1 MRAVAKWLAGG
12 VLAAAQPL
20 RSRFFSCEYQ
30 RLNIRRRM
38 CAVAERL
45 SRAQSAPA
53 PRIFLARFQIDF
65 VWCFLGDNG
74 FTHVRHSSR
83 VSKSRARRAST
94 NVAIGQVT
102 FKSVPGSNIHTE
114 VGEVRG

>member
-20 RSRFFSCEYQ
+20 RTRFFSREYQ
-30 RLNIRRRM
+30 RLNIRCRM

-53 PRIFLARFQIDF
+53 PRISLARFQIDF
-65 VWCFLGDNG
+65 VWCFLGDNS

-83 VSKSRARRAST
+83 VSKSRT